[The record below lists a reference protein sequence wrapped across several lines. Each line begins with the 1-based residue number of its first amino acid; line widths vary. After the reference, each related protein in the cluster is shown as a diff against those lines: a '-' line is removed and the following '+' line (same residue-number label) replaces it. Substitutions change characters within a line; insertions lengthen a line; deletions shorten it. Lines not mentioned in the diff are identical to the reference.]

1 MMSHYLALQST
12 YADVECALF
21 RGTSFVEAIRIG
33 KTESSSLM
41 LIAIQE
47 LLSKH
52 KISFQSLDFLAV
64 NSGPGPFTTL
74 RVVIATVNGLSFAG
88 GIPLIGVDGL
98 KVFLGEYHKQGTPT
112 IALLNAFGGD
122 LYFGI
127 QVDGIVETG
136 FEQAAILLPKL
147 AQRFGNQP
155 IQLIGNGIAHHQKL
169 VDTLLKPHAS
179 IIQVDT
185 PSIEAVGRAGFAR
198 WQSDDR
204 GCQQLMPEY
213 LKQAIGIKP

>member
-12 YADVECALF
+12 YTDVECALF
-21 RGTSFVEAIRIG
+21 RGTSFVEAIRIS

-41 LIAIQE
+41 LIAIQD
-47 LLSKH
+47 LLKKH
-52 KISFQSLDFLAV
+52 SITFQSLDFLAI

-98 KVFLGEYHKQGTPT
+98 KVFLSEYHKTIPT

-127 QVDGIVETG
+127 QVDDMVQTG
-136 FEQAAILLPKL
+136 FEQAATLLPHL
-147 AQRFGNQP
+147 AERFANQP
-155 IQLIGNGIAHHQKL
+155 IQLIGNGIAHHRAL
-169 VDTLLKPHAS
+169 VDSLLKPHAS
-179 IIQVDT
+179 IIDVDT
-185 PSIEAVGRAGFAR
+185 PSIQAIGLAGFAS
-198 WQSDDR
+198 WQNGDR
-204 GCQQLMPEY
+204 GSRQIMPEY
-213 LKQAIGIKP
+213 LKQAIGLKP